1 MQWLAEQPASIAL
14 RESLFVWPLIEST
27 HVLTLAVF
35 VGTAAMLD
43 LRLLGVSFRGVP
55 ASTFTARLLPWTRAS
70 FALMTVTGLLLFY
83 ATPVRNYQNLF
94 FRVKV
99 VLLVAREPEHLAVP
113 FPHPPARRRVGPGRG
128 AAAGR
133 PGRRRG
139 VAGRVDR
146 RGRGRADDGLQ
157 LVRLRH
163 PAAVGVG
170 ELGGGLRRA
179 AGRVARRGSAAAVRV
194 VRSHWPGLMVRES
207 VWMFPVIEAVHLLG
221 LCMLGGALLVVDL
234 RLLGA
239 GLTSGRS
246 TSWPGTRGRG
256 WSPQSG

>member
-1 MQWLAEQPASIAL
+1 MAAAYTFPVSLLPLMQWLAEQPASIAL

-99 VLLVAREPEHLAVP
+99 VLLVAAILNIWLFHSRIHRRVAEWDLDAVP
-113 FPHPPARRRVGPGRG
+113 PRAARV
-128 AAAGR
+128 AAVVSLAAWTGVV
-133 PGRRRG
+133 
-139 VAGRVDR
+139 VAGRMMAYNWFDCDIQPQS
-146 RGRGRADDGLQ
+146 A
-157 LVRLRH
+157 LVNW
-163 PAAVGVG
+163 
-170 ELGGGLRRA
+170 A
-179 AGRVARRGSAAAVRV
+179 AGCV
-194 VRSHWPGLMVRES
+194 VPPPE
-207 VWMFPVIEAVHLLG
+207 
-221 LCMLGGALLVVDL
+221 
-234 RLLGA
+234 
-239 GLTSGRS
+239 
-246 TSWPGTRGRG
+246 
-256 WSPQSG
+256 